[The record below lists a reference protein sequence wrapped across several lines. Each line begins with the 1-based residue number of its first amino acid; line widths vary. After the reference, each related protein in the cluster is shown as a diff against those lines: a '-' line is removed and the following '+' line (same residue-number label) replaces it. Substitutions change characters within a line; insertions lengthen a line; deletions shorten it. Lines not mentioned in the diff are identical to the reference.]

1 MHNTNTKKKLLC
13 FCSSDFNNSFDELK
27 EYLNFNL
34 TFTQDLNL
42 EILDE
47 NISILLIDNLVLKN
61 DKTLKTLKML
71 KIPKLLFAET
81 NFKDPRECSARM
93 DLPLKFS
100 DLNIILNEILTK
112 KKFNDNSSIN
122 IKDYILDKNEKKLKK
137 NNTFIVITEKE
148 IQLLELLFKN
158 DQSLTKK
165 DILKTVWKYA
175 EDADTHTVETHIY
188 RLRKKILNKFKD
200 ENFIINDKKG
210 YLI

>member
-1 MHNTNTKKKLLC
+1 MHNTNTKKKILC
-13 FCSSDFNNSFDELK
+13 FGTSDFINSFDELK

-34 TFTQDLNL
+34 TFTQDLNF
-42 EILDE
+42 EILEQNAD
-47 NISILLIDNLVLKN
+47 ILLIENLVLNNEKIL
-61 DKTLKTLKML
+61 KKLKTINL
-71 KIPKLLFAET
+71 PKLLFAET
-81 NFKDPRECSARM
+81 NFKDPCECSARI

-100 DLNIILNEILTK
+100 DLNIALNEILTK
-112 KKFNDNSSIN
+112 KKFSDNSSIN
-122 IKDYILDKNEKKLKK
+122 IKNYILDKNEKKLKK
-137 NNTFIVITEKE
+137 NNLFIIITEKE

-158 DQSLTKK
+158 DQPISKK

-200 ENFIINDKKG
+200 DNFIINDKKG